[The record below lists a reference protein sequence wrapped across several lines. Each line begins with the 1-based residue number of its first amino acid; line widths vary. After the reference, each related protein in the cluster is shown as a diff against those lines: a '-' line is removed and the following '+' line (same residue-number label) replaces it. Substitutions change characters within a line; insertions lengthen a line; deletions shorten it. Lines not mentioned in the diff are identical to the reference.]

1 MRKKAPALPPAI
13 LRDTARSPLF
23 WPLYEHHDTLA
34 ETCRHRRA
42 NWRAVCAWAAE
53 QQVPDRDG
61 KPIKADAARADAARK
76 TWERVCAV
84 KAQERADREVKQRP
98 AHVRSP
104 RPASRPRWQVLRRTV
119 RSRRRH
125 KAVQAKDSILTN
137 TSRSCGQPSRSVR
150 AVAEREQTHECK
162 EGSRSRP

>member
-23 WPLYEHHDTLA
+23 WLLYEHHDALA
-34 ETCRHRRA
+34 ETWRHRRA

-61 KPIKADAARADAARK
+61 KPIIADAARADAARK

-84 KAQERADREVKQRP
+84 KAQEEAERQARQRP

-104 RPASRPRWQVLRRTV
+104 
-119 RSRRRH
+119 
-125 KAVQAKDSILTN
+125 AVNHA
-137 TSRSCGQPSRSVR
+137 P
-150 AVAEREQTHECK
+150 AVAALPPN
-162 EGSRSRP
+162 RSQPAPAQSGPGQEFDPDEHIAKLKATIARRSGRS